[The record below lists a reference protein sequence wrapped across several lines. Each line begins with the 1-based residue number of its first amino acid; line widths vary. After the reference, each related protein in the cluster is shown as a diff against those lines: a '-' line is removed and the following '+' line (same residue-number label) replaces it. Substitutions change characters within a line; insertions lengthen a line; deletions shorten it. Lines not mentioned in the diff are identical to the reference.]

1 MYHDAI
7 NRIYT
12 FPVFCYNYNNN
23 QKNYLNRE
31 IVFLNEVIRGISVS
45 YYNSTIGQTD
55 MAFLTIVNRKKETLL
70 YNFPIV
76 DLMDKTSAATPGNVV
91 NNNFR
96 LRCFNLVDVSTTGS
110 YVMYN
115 DIFTPVG
122 DGLKLNINFYY

>member
-70 YNFPIV
+70 YNFPVV
-76 DLMDKTSAATPGNVV
+76 DLMDKTSTATPGNIV

-96 LRCFNLVDVSTTGS
+96 LRCFNLKDVSTTGS
-110 YVMYN
+110 YVIYN